1 MPLLKV
7 NQISSYSGNTL
18 TVGTSGDTIIIP
30 SGTTFNASS
39 ASVNLPAI
47 SLTTG
52 VTGTL
57 PVANGGTNLT
67 TYTAGNLLY
76 ASNSTTLTTLP
87 IGTSTQ
93 VLGVSS
99 GLPAWTSVSSDYVL
113 LASSDASSSASVSF
127 DGYYS
132 STYKNYKVII
142 SDFIPATNNIGL
154 WIRYNQ
160 SGSPVTASY
169 QYITTVTNSTVS
181 IPDYS
186 AGATGSQSDTKINL
200 NALNDQTSTA
210 GFCLSAEV
218 TIFNPLN
225 TANYKRIQVVGSG
238 MQGNNTYHW
247 LGNTAGLYKGN
258 TSALSGITFL
268 CSAGNIVSGNFKLYG
283 LK

>member
-1 MPLLKV
+1 MPYTGNKPSAVPLTSADIADGIITTAKIADGAVV
-7 NQISSYSGNTL
+7 NADIANS
-18 TVGTSGDTIIIP
+18 TI
-30 SGTTFNASS
+30 N
-39 ASVNLPAI
+39 
-47 SLTTG
+47 LTTK

-57 PVANGGTNLT
+57 PVANGGTGLT
-67 TYTAGNLLY
+67 ALGSANQVLAVNSGGTALAYTA
-76 ASNSTTLTTLP
+76 
-87 IGTSTQ
+87 
-93 VLGVSS
+93 
-99 GLPAWTSVSSDYVL
+99 VSSDYVL
-113 LASSDASSSASVSF
+113 LASTDASSSASVSF

-142 SDFIPATNNIGL
+142 SDFIPATNNITF

-169 QYITTVTNSTVS
+169 QYITSVSYSTVAT
-181 IPDYS
+181 PDYN
-186 AGATGSQSDTKINL
+186 AQATGSQSDTKINL
-200 NALNDQTSTA
+200 IASNAQTSTA

-238 MQGNNTYHW
+238 MEGNNTYHW

-268 CSAGNIVSGNFKLYG
+268 CSSGNITSGNFKLYG
-283 LK
+283 IK